1 MPNVAQT
8 PILSSATT
16 QTYFLT
22 VDNGITK
29 RFNYNSFANTAVGYT
44 GSSGTKTRTSITTA
58 TGILSYDAAQS
69 LDVTGFK
76 SYALMKVTTSAAA
89 MVRIYTDSAS
99 RAADAQRLPN
109 VTPMGKGLV
118 SEVITTATT
127 LSHVVAP
134 AVVGFNN
141 DTPTTS
147 TMYMA
152 VTNLTTG
159 TARAV
164 SVTLSLLQ
172 LET

>member
-1 MPNVAQT
+1 
-8 PILSSATT
+8 
-16 QTYFLT
+16 
-22 VDNGITK
+22 
-29 RFNYNSFANTAVGYT
+29 
-44 GSSGTKTRTSITTA
+44 
-58 TGILSYDAAQS
+58 
-69 LDVTGFK
+69 
-76 SYALMKVTTSAAA
+76 
-89 MVRIYTDSAS
+89 
-99 RAADAQRLPN
+99 
-109 VTPMGKGLV
+109 MGKGLV